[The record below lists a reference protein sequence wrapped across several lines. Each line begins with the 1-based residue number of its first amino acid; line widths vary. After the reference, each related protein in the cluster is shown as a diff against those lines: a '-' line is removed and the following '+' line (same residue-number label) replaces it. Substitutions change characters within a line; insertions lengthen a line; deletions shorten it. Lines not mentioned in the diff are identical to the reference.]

1 MRVYLD
7 GKLIDDSGSTLDRA
21 IEAARAHAGTRM
33 LVQALADGKPVPAA
47 DLDSPPPLSP
57 YASELA
63 FASADPSGLL
73 SDVMHD
79 AADLLEEVKARQR
92 ATAELLQAGKVDEA
106 VAGIGE
112 ILETWRTV
120 KEAIVL
126 SLRAEGTH
134 RYHGGSQEELSPT
147 IEGLAS
153 ALGEIKRAMSA
164 QDWASL
170 GDCLAYEMQDHAE
183 RCRSWLVRAGSGK

>member
-7 GKLIDDSGSTLDRA
+7 GKLIDESGSTLDRA
-21 IEAARAHAGTRM
+21 IEAARTHAGARM
-33 LVQALADGKPVPAA
+33 LVQALADGKPVPAT
-47 DLDSPPPLSP
+47 DLDHPPASVP

-63 FASADPSGLL
+63 FASADPISLL
-73 SDVMHD
+73 SDAFRD
-79 AADLLEEVKARQR
+79 AAELLLEVKEQQR
-92 ATAELLQAGKVDEA
+92 VTAELLQSGKVDEA

-126 SLRAEGTH
+126 SLRASPADQ
-134 RYHGGSQEELSPT
+134 YHGGGQGELPST

-153 ALGEIKRAMSA
+153 ALGEIKRAMTA

-170 GDCLAYEMQDHAE
+170 SDCLAFDMQDHAE
-183 RCRSWLVRAGSGK
+183 RCRAWLVRAGTGE